1 MPDFIIKTHRKDAVY
16 KGNSI
21 YILNKGLN
29 SGKPQKEPFTNSFVI
44 LFQNEED
51 TETVYWLAYS
61 LWKANFWH
69 QSLIGS
75 VIPFLR
81 IHEFKKEFNSKV
93 KSMLQEH
100 EEHLKQ
106 VQALRLLERQENQ
119 FQKNI
124 FLINEMRK
132 VILSRYCKKW
142 NVREDYYSNV
152 LNKKSLIQ
160 TNQASLINP
169 EKVTN
174 HNRTIYVSILST
186 ILKGVK
192 H

>member
-21 YILNKGLN
+21 YILNKGMN

-44 LFQNEED
+44 LFQNQED

-81 IHEFKKEFNSKV
+81 IHEFKKSFVPKLNE
-93 KSMLQEH
+93 MLLNMEQH
-100 EEHLKQ
+100 KKQ
-106 VQALRLLERQENQ
+106 VEALQLIEIKEQQ
-119 FQKNI
+119 FQESLI
-124 FLINEMRK
+124 LINEMRK
-132 VILSRYCKKW
+132 TFLAHYFR
-142 NVREDYYSNV
+142 
-152 LNKKSLIQ
+152 
-160 TNQASLINP
+160 
-169 EKVTN
+169 
-174 HNRTIYVSILST
+174 
-186 ILKGVK
+186 KG
-192 H
+192 